1 MFITMPTGSTPQSLN
16 TVLDQPPPALIPIP
30 GSQHSGMETGSSES
44 VPSEAPPTK
53 RGRVCGRGRIGG
65 RGRGART
72 DQGTSGGMFS
82 CQTLMMSLWVWPAV
96 PGDRV
101 IVRRRRRGR
110 GLGRGRLSIH
120 DSTPRTLLAGSVAGG
135 DGGGVI
141 IQGTVDTKKVSP
153 VSQCESLSNLSLS
166 LNSKLNLNLPDP
178 GGEEEGSGDEG
189 QVRQVEEEGGD
200 EAPSEG
206 HSDPEEGG
214 AASEEGERESDD
226 EGCQGE
232 TRHSDQTE
240 RGRGQCV
247 SECVCVVCERLIDLY
262 IHRYVDR
269 DR

>member
-1 MFITMPTGSTPQSLN
+1 
-16 TVLDQPPPALIPIP
+16 
-30 GSQHSGMETGSSES
+30 
-44 VPSEAPPTK
+44 
-53 RGRVCGRGRIGG
+53 
-65 RGRGART
+65 
-72 DQGTSGGMFS
+72 
-82 CQTLMMSLWVWPAV
+82 MSLWVWPAV

-153 VSQCESLSNLSLS
+153 VSQSVSQCESLYISLIS
-166 LNSKLNLNLPDP
+166 LNSKLNLNLSDT
-178 GGEEEGSGDEG
+178 GGEEESSGDEG

-200 EAPSEG
+200 EAPAEG
-206 HSDPEEGG
+206 HSYPEESGT
-214 AASEEGERESDD
+214 ASEEGERESDD

-232 TRHSDQTE
+232 TRRGDQTE

-247 SECVCVVCERLIDLY
+247 SECVCVCGL
-262 IHRYVDR
+262 
-269 DR
+269 